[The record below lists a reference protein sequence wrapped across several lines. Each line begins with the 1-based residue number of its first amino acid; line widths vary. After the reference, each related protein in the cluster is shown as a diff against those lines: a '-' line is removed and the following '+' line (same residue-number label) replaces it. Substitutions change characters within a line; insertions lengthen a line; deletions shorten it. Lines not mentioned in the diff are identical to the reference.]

1 MTNFNIMRSILVNG
15 SEEVSKINLDNC
27 TEKGDKFRPRI
38 PDVTS
43 ALAASLTTLLCRR
56 ISPAA
61 HQRYLVRTN
70 LIEQLRDW
78 SRINSRYEQMHSFTD
93 GERTT
98 KFAINLVEKYL
109 TEDFIAKQASVSVLV
124 KIGFVLID
132 MKLNIPI
139 FDFKLD
145 SIINRILY
153 LDETD
158 DSNRFLDTLTEK
170 YDSLSLALS
179 TIENIYVCRST
190 KLIEIPIVDLF
201 MLFNANHSEGSLD
214 SDIIEKHMNP
224 SIKHCSDDVN
234 CNQLLKYSS
243 KSPRIFQLL
252 SSVMKEM
259 FAYTNCSEMCVNFIQ
274 YILNHISK
282 LCDEKKQK
290 ILDLYPRNLQCVVIL
305 VRIEPNLHTNNSK
318 EYVIQML
325 KRIYSLNK
333 EELLILLSHFPVWL
347 KEVSNL
353 VPYSDNPLSR

>member
-1 MTNFNIMRSILVNG
+1 MTNFDIIKSILVNG
-15 SEEVSKINLDNC
+15 SEDVSKIDLDNC
-27 TEKGDKFRPRI
+27 TEKNDKFQPKI

-43 ALAASLTTLLCRR
+43 ALATSLTTLLCRK

-70 LIEQLRDW
+70 IIEQLRDW

-98 KFAINLVEKYL
+98 KFTISLVEKYL
-109 TEDFIAKQASVSVLV
+109 TEDFITKQSSVGALV
-124 KIGFVLID
+124 KLACVLIN
-132 MKLNIPI
+132 MKLNIST

-170 YDSLSLALS
+170 YDNLSLALS
-179 TIENIYVCRST
+179 TIENIYICRPN

-201 MLFNANHSEGSLD
+201 ISFNANHTEGNLNSA
-214 SDIIEKHMNP
+214 IIENHMIP
-224 SIKHCSDDVN
+224 TTKDCSDHVN
-234 CNQLLKYSS
+234 CNQLLEYSS

-252 SSVMKEM
+252 SSVMKDM

-274 YILNHISK
+274 YILNYISK
-282 LCDEKKQK
+282 LCDQKKQK
-290 ILDLYPRNLQCVVIL
+290 ILDLYPRNLQCAVIL
-305 VRIEPNLHTNNSK
+305 VRINPNLHTTNSK

-325 KRIYSLNK
+325 NRIYSSNK
-333 EELLILLSHFPVWL
+333 EELLILLTHFPVWL

-353 VPYSDNPLSR
+353 VPCSDNPLSR